1 MKIALLNL
9 PFDSNYGG
17 NLQRYALV
25 KVLQNMGAE
34 VEHLF
39 IMYRPRLKWY
49 KRPIAI
55 VSRTIRRILGKYSGP
70 IYWERA
76 YWRKYLNMYQD
87 AFAFYNKYIPH
98 TVLITKKSKLKKL
111 PTYDAYIVG
120 SDQVWRK
127 KIASAF
133 GVSTFF
139 FDFLNGSTVP
149 RYAYAVSL
157 GTNENEL
164 KDEEIKELAPLYAK
178 FADVSVRES
187 SGLKLLSQ
195 YGWNTPKPILCL
207 DPTLLLGA
215 EDYNALID
223 AAETKPCAGN
233 LFCYILDKTP
243 ETQTLVE
250 EESKKRNLR
259 PFEQSLGQ
267 DGKSMTIEQWLR
279 CFRDSD
285 FIITDSYHG
294 TVFSII
300 YKKPHI
306 TLKNNFRG
314 NTRIDELERIF
325 HSTEG
330 VDYENNETYKVLQRE
345 SLEFL
350 QNIVCQMNKK
360 GID

>member
-25 KVLQNMGAE
+25 KVLQDMGAD
-34 VEHLF
+34 VEHIF
-39 IMYRPRLKWY
+39 IMYRPVLKWY
-49 KRPIAI
+49 KKPIAI
-55 VSRTIRRILGKYSGP
+55 TSRVIRRFLGKYSGS
-70 IYWERA
+70 IYWERD
-76 YWRKYLNMYQD
+76 YWQKYLTMYQD
-87 AFAFYNKYIPH
+87 AIAFYNKYIPH
-98 TVLITKKSKLKKL
+98 TDLITNKSKLNRL
-111 PTYDAYIVG
+111 HTYDAYIVG

-133 GVSTFF
+133 GLSTFF
-139 FDFLNGSTVP
+139 FDFLNVSTAP

-157 GTNENEL
+157 GTEENEL
-164 KDEEIKELAPLYAK
+164 NDEEIKELAPLYAK
-178 FADVSVRES
+178 FIDVSVRES
-187 SGLKLLSQ
+187 SGLKLLAN
-195 YGWNTPKPILCL
+195 YGWNTPRPHLCL
-207 DPTLLLGA
+207 DPTLLLEA
-215 EDYNALID
+215 KDYNYLIE

-243 ETQTLVE
+243 ESDALVI
-250 EESKKRNLR
+250 EESKKRGLI

-300 YKKPHI
+300 FKKPHI

-314 NTRIDELERIF
+314 NTRLDELERIF
-325 HSTEG
+325 HSNEA
-330 VDYENNETYKVLQRE
+330 VDYENNEKYRE
-345 SLEFL
+345 LRGRSFEFL
-350 QNIVCQMNKK
+350 QNIVNLLNKK
-360 GID
+360 

>member
-25 KVLQNMGAE
+25 KVLQDMGAE
-34 VEHLF
+34 VEHIYL
-39 IMYRPRLKWY
+39 MYRPYLIWY
-49 KRPIAI
+49 KKPLALTY
-55 VSRTIRRILGKYSGP
+55 RTIKSVLGKYNAP
-70 IYWERA
+70 IDMEGA
-76 YWRKYLNMYQD
+76 YWRKYLKIYED
-87 AFAFYNKYIPH
+87 ALGFYNKYIPH
-98 TVLITKKSKLKKL
+98 TSLITKKSQLKRL
-111 PTYDAYIVG
+111 HEYDAYIVG

-127 KIASAF
+127 KIASAY
-133 GVSTFF
+133 GVKTYF
-139 FDFLNGSTVP
+139 FDFLKDSASP
-149 RYAYAVSL
+149 RYAYAVSF
-157 GTNENEL
+157 GTDVNEL
-164 KDEEIKELAPLYAK
+164 TDIEIKEMAPLYSK
-178 FADVSVRES
+178 FSNVSVRES

-195 YGWNTPKPILCL
+195 YGWNTPSPCLCL

-215 EDYNALID
+215 GDYNALID

-243 ETQTLVE
+243 ETAAIVDA
-250 EESKKRNLR
+250 ESKKRNLK

-279 CFRDSD
+279 CFRDSN

-300 YKKPHI
+300 FNKPHI
-306 TLKNNFRG
+306 TLNNNYRG
-314 NTRIDELERIF
+314 NSRLEELERIF
-325 HSTEG
+325 HG
-330 VDYENNETYKVLQRE
+330 NKGLDYENNDTFIELRRK

-350 QNIVCQMNKK
+350 QNVVSLKNAK
-360 GID
+360 